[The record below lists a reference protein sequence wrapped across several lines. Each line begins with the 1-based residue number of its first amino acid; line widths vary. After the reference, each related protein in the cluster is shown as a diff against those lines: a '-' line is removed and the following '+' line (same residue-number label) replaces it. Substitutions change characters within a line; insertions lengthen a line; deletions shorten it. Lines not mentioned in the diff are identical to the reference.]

1 MFVATMIRFRVTP
14 ELGRIVK
21 VIGPLRKWKG
31 DDEELQKPKPEEL
44 FNLSPSPSDQFRFD
58 LLNDRSGEQAE
69 RDLRLL
75 AHNMIKKT
83 EQARLSNV
91 IDLIDTVLIQSVTG
105 TLSISLLN
113 DGFVCS
119 RDGLSICLQERNY
132 CFPLST
138 LKEMRVDF
146 SGVLQVRHR
155 LFARNIDNG
164 FSLSIAFG
172 TGVILR
178 GYANGGSLDE
188 EDVQEFA
195 WHFSQ
200 INQDGVLPHSH
211 GRSFTLISLTFPLS
225 NFENLFGM
233 LGVDLNSRNEIFG
246 LYYGEEDDDD
256 DEYDGVYY

>member
-1 MFVATMIRFRVTP
+1 
-14 ELGRIVK
+14 
-21 VIGPLRKWKG
+21 
-31 DDEELQKPKPEEL
+31 
-44 FNLSPSPSDQFRFD
+44 
-58 LLNDRSGEQAE
+58 
-69 RDLRLL
+69 
-75 AHNMIKKT
+75 MIKKT

-164 FSLSIAFG
+164 FSLSIMFG

-195 WHFSQ
+195 WHFSR

-211 GRSFTLISLTFPLS
+211 GRSFTLTSLTFPLS

-256 DEYDGVYY
+256 DKYDGVYY